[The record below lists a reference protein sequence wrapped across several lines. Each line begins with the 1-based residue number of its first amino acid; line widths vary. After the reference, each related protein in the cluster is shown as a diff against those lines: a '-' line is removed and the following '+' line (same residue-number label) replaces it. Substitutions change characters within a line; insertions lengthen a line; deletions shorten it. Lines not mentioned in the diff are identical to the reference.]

1 MPLYITYPSWIQ
13 PSIFPGVPVLQ
24 FIRWYGL
31 MYVFAFTTAYY
42 VFRRQVKEGAL
53 NIPDYTCTDDDVY
66 SFFTAG
72 ILLLIIGARIFSCL
86 VYDSTGYYLS
96 HPWLM
101 FWPWDQYG
109 NYTGLAGMSYHG
121 GVIGGFL
128 GMVLWCWKHKKPVF
142 KWMDVMGVSIPLGYT
157 FGRLGNFFN
166 GELFGRITTK
176 PWGMVFPSAT
186 QFSISIPWVKEFA
199 EACGMEVTGR
209 MVNLPRHPSQLYEA
223 FFEGIV
229 LFLILW
235 LLRKK
240 KPFDGFISGMY
251 FIGYGTFRF
260 FIEYFRQP
268 DEDLGYRIEK
278 VKDATIY
285 TNASLLNLSTGQILC
300 LLMILAGLA
309 IILIQG
315 LKSRK
320 QHS

>member
-1 MPLYITYPSWIQ
+1 
-13 PSIFPGVPVLQ
+13 
-24 FIRWYGL
+24 
-31 MYVFAFTTAYY
+31 MYVFAFTTAFY

-53 NIPDYTCTDDDVY
+53 NTPGYTCTDDDIY
-66 SFFTAG
+66 SFFTWG
-72 ILLLIIGARIFSCL
+72 ILLLIIGARIFACL
-86 VYDSTGYYLS
+86 VYDSTGYYLT

-101 FWPWDQYG
+101 FWPWDEYG

-121 GVIGGFL
+121 GVIGGFT
-128 GMVLWCWKHKKPVF
+128 GMVLWCWKNKKPVF

-166 GELFGRITTK
+166 GELFGRITTM
-176 PWGMVFPSAT
+176 PWGMVFPDAT
-186 QFSISIPWVKEFA
+186 RFSVSIPWVKEFA
-199 EACGMEVTGR
+199 EACGMDVTAR

-223 FFEGIV
+223 LFEGIV

-235 LLRKK
+235 FLRKK

-251 FIGYGTFRF
+251 FIGYGVFRF

-285 TNASLLNLSTGQILC
+285 TNSSLLNLSTGQVLC
-300 LLMILAGLA
+300 LMMILAGLT

-315 LKSRK
+315 LKSRRK
-320 QHS
+320 TR